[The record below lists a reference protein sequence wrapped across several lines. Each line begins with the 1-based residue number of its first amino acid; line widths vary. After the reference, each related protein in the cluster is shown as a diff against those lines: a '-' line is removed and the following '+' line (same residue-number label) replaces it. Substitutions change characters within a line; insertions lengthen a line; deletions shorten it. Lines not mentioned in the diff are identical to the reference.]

1 MAASKKAAEPA
12 REAVMHEVLTR
23 HPDTGRET
31 VHRVVAVD
39 AEAARAAV
47 IDGKGVPAEHVVD
60 AVPWPQTL
68 G

>member
-1 MAASKKAAEPA
+1 MAATKKQAEPA
-12 REAVMHEVLTR
+12 REATMHEVLTR

-39 AEAARAAV
+39 ADAARAAV
-47 IDGKGVPAEHVVD
+47 VDGKGIPVEHVVD
-60 AVPWPQTL
+60 AVAWPQTL